1 MKNNILIIGFGDLA
15 ERLESYLL
23 EKDNFIL
30 GLTRSPENYKGSNL
44 LYWDWNL
51 GDEFEVPIHNFDAV
65 IFFPKPHEYNE
76 SGYEVGFINSL
87 ELIEKSLEKIE
98 YKSFIGISSTR
109 VYGAGQYGELLEAN
123 SPEPSDFR
131 GEIVLNYENLVKSKF
146 GAKSLILRLSGLYDN
161 QNNWIDSFVTNFD
174 GQKRGLPNIVTNRL
188 HRDTCAEIIAFAIHN
203 DLYLNNDVINCSE
216 GAISYEDLFK
226 EIHPNKNFDDYFN
239 CNDKNARKVSNSKLK
254 ELGFQFK

>member
-30 GLTRSPENYKGSNL
+30 GLTRSPENFKGSNL

-65 IFFPKPHEYNE
+65 IFFPKPHEYNK
-76 SGYEVGFINSL
+76 SGYEAGFINSL

-109 VYGAGQYGELLEAN
+109 DMELVSME
-123 SPEPSDFR
+123 
-131 GEIVLNYENLVKSKF
+131 NY
-146 GAKSLILRLSGLYDN
+146 
-161 QNNWIDSFVTNFD
+161 
-174 GQKRGLPNIVTNRL
+174 
-188 HRDTCAEIIAFAIHN
+188 
-203 DLYLNNDVINCSE
+203 
-216 GAISYEDLFK
+216 
-226 EIHPNKNFDDYFN
+226 
-239 CNDKNARKVSNSKLK
+239 
-254 ELGFQFK
+254 